1 MHTLQ
6 PSGERFMHKAVT
18 GRRFGF
24 RNRNTVDVEDIEFFS
39 I

>member
-6 PSGERFMHKAVT
+6 SSGERFMHKAVT
-18 GRRFGF
+18 GRPFGF
-24 RNRNTVDVEDIEFFS
+24 RNRNTVDVEDIEFLK